1 LTRILVISDIHSNI
15 TALEAVLEDAG
26 SIDETWCLGDV
37 VGYGPDPNECVA
49 CLRELPTLNCLM
61 GNHDLAAT
69 GNMNLDI
76 FNSDARTSLLWQ
88 KKVLSIESMEFL
100 KSHPQE
106 LQVCR
111 DVSMV
116 HGSPR
121 DPVWEYI
128 LNASVALEN
137 LESFSTQWCC
147 IGHTHFQSIFQ
158 YYPDDNKFE
167 IELPKTG
174 EIFHLNGRSILN
186 PGSVGQPRDRDIR
199 AAYAIYD
206 PEANTWQPKRIN
218 YNFKEVQD
226 RILEAGLPARHAKR
240 LGSGW

>member
-26 SIDETWCLGDV
+26 SVDETWCLGDV
-37 VGYGPDPNECVA
+37 VGYGPDPNECITLLGKLPNLL
-49 CLRELPTLNCLM
+49 CLK

-69 GNMNLDI
+69 GNMDLDI
-76 FNSDARTSLLWQ
+76 FNSDAHTSLLWQ
-88 KKVLSIESMEFL
+88 KKVLSKESMEFL
-100 KSHPQE
+100 QSHPQD
-106 LQVCR
+106 LQVCG

-128 LNASVALEN
+128 LNATIALEN
-137 LESFSTQWCC
+137 LEFFNTKWCC

-158 YYPDDNKFE
+158 YRPDDNKFD

-174 EIFHLNGRSILN
+174 EIYPLNGRSILN
-186 PGSVGQPRDRDIR
+186 PGSVGQPRDRDNR

-206 PEANTWQPKRIN
+206 PEANTWQPKRIT

-240 LGSGW
+240 LGSGS

>member
-1 LTRILVISDIHSNI
+1 MTRILVISDIHSNI

-37 VGYGPDPNECVA
+37 VGYGPDPNECIA

-88 KKVLSIESMEFL
+88 KEVLSTESMEFL
-100 KSHPQE
+100 QSHPQD
-106 LQVCR
+106 LQVCG

-137 LESFSTQWCC
+137 LEFFNTRWCC

-158 YYPDDNKFE
+158 YRPYDNKFD
-167 IELPKTG
+167 IELPQTG
-174 EIFHLNGRSILN
+174 EIYPLNGRSILN
-186 PGSVGQPRDRDIR
+186 PGSVGQPRDRDTR

-226 RILEAGLPARHAKR
+226 RIIEAGLPVRHAKR
-240 LGSGW
+240 LGSGS